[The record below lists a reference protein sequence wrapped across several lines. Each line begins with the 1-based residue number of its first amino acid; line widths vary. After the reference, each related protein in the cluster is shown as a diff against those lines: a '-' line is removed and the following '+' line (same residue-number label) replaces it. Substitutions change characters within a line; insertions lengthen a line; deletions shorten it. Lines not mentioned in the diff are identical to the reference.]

1 MLKEFKEFAVKGN
14 AFDLAVGVIIGA
26 AFGGIISS
34 LVKDIIMPPISM
46 MTGGLDFSNKFVV
59 LKAGKDGAD
68 SFTNIADAVKAGAV
82 TWNYGNFITLVI
94 NFIIVAFA
102 VFMLV
107 RALNRL
113 KKPKPDEPAVAKECP
128 ACTMAIPIKATR
140 CPHCTSEL
148 TRPVRV

>member
-34 LVKDIIMPPISM
+34 LVKDIIMPPISV
-46 MTGGLDFSNKFVV
+46 MTGGLDFSNKFVI
-59 LKAGKDGAD
+59 LKAGKDGAE

-107 RALNRL
+107 RSLNRM
-113 KKPKPDEPAVAKECP
+113 KRSKPDEPAVAKDCP
-128 ACTMAIPIKATR
+128 ACTMSIPIKATR
-140 CPHCTSEL
+140 CPHCTSDL
-148 TRPVRV
+148 SKV